1 MATIPQVSRFQTGD
15 VVTNRAQDEAR
26 NVINKTSKSLA
37 QTQGAVAVSAAVKPL
52 AGTSG
57 TATFDASKSSHF
69 TLTLTGNVT
78 SSSLSGLTPGQVV
91 TFVISQDATG
101 GRTFAWPAYFNGNLS
116 YTVRGAG
123 TIGAVANKAS
133 SQRFLFDGTTLWAIG
148 SIVTGL

>member
-1 MATIPQVSRFQTGD
+1 MAIPQVSRFKIGD
-15 VVTNRAQDEAR
+15 VTADRAQDQAR
-26 NVINKTSKSLA
+26 GVINQTAKSLA
-37 QTQGAVAVSAAVKPL
+37 KTQAAAATASGVNPL

-57 TATFDASKSSHF
+57 SVAFDASKSSHF

-78 SSSLSGLTPGQVV
+78 SSSITGLSPGQVV

-101 GRTFAWPAYFNGNLS
+101 GRTFAWPTYVNGNLN

-133 SQRFLFDGTTLWAIG
+133 SQRFMFDGSTLWAIG